1 MDKKIAF
8 VFPGQGAQYVGMGR
22 SLYDNF
28 KEVRDVFDEA
38 SDSLGYDM
46 CKLCFDGPLE
56 ALNETENTQPAILT
70 VSTAVMRVARNMGFE
85 PEACAGFSL
94 GEYSALVCA
103 GALSFNEA
111 VRLVKTRGRL
121 MQEAVPLNVG
131 IMAAVIG
138 LKKDDIINI
147 CEDAKTKG
155 IVEAANLNCPGQ
167 IVIAG
172 EKAAVEYACE
182 LAKIRG
188 ALKTVVLPVSIPSHT
203 SMLRGA
209 ALKLE
214 EELNKISIKELKI
227 PVVSNVTAELTDDS
241 SRIKPLL
248 VKQIMSPVHWE
259 DSVINMINSGVN
271 VFMELGPGKTL
282 SSFMKRI
289 NRKVT
294 AVNIEDMESLKKV
307 TETIK

>member
-1 MDKKIAF
+1 MDEKIAF

-28 KEVRDVFDEA
+28 KEARETFEEA

-46 CKLCFDGPLE
+46 SKLCFEGPLE
-56 ALNETENTQPAILT
+56 ALNETENTQPAVLA
-70 VSTAVMRVARNMGFE
+70 VSTAVMRVVRNQGFE
-85 PEACAGFSL
+85 PQIAAGFSL

-103 GALSFNEA
+103 GALNFDEA
-111 VRLVKTRGRL
+111 LKLVKKRGRL

-138 LKKDDIINI
+138 LKKEDIINV

-155 IVEAANLNCPGQ
+155 LVEAANLNCPGQ

-182 LAKIRG
+182 LAKTRG

-209 ALKLE
+209 ALKLG
-214 EELNKISIKELKI
+214 EELNNIDIKELNI
-227 PVVSNVTAELTDDS
+227 PVVSNVTGKFIDDS
-241 SRIKPLL
+241 SRLRPLL
-248 VKQIMSPVHWE
+248 VKQIMSPVLWE
-259 DSVINMINSGVN
+259 DSVVNMIGSGVN

-282 SSFMKRI
+282 TSFMKRI

-294 AVNIEDMESLKKV
+294 AVNIEDSETLNKYLKRG
-307 TETIK
+307 

>member
-1 MDKKIAF
+1 MDEKIAF

-28 KEVRDVFDEA
+28 KEVRETFEEA

-46 CKLCFDGPLE
+46 SKLCFEGPLE
-56 ALNETENTQPAILT
+56 ALNETENTQPAVLA
-70 VSTAVMRVARNMGFE
+70 VSTAVMRVVRSQGIE
-85 PEACAGFSL
+85 PQIAAGFSL

-103 GALSFNEA
+103 GALNFDEA
-111 VRLVKTRGRL
+111 LKLVKKRGRL

-138 LKKDDIINI
+138 LKKEDIINV

-155 IVEAANLNCPGQ
+155 VVEAANLNCPGQ

-182 LAKIRG
+182 LAKTRG

-214 EELNKISIKELKI
+214 EELNNIDIKKLNI
-227 PVVSNVTAELTDDS
+227 PVVSNVTGEFIDDS
-241 SRIKPLL
+241 SKLRPLL
-248 VKQIMSPVHWE
+248 VKQIMSPVLWE
-259 DSVINMINSGVN
+259 DSVVNMIGSGVN

-282 SSFMKRI
+282 TSFMKRI

-294 AVNIEDMESLKKV
+294 AVNIEDSETLNKYLKRG
-307 TETIK
+307 